1 MKAQVFLENE
11 WLYPDTQ
18 ITRQD
23 NYVKLNSARGASVCF
38 QVLTDMEIEI
48 DTPLNIHWDGYAVS
62 DLNLTV
68 YQLLPARVEEN
79 SGKDLFTTLDYDNV
93 ASFVTRQAPFYV
105 YDVTREIDDS
115 ILKQGRVAFYIRI
128 FVPES
133 FDPGEYKQNL
143 SITVNNSKI
152 SLEILLRVYKA
163 VVPELQNSNFS
174 MINWLNLGSIEK
186 AHNLQADSEAY
197 WNMVDRY
204 LANQI
209 DMRNNH
215 IMLPSG
221 VPVRD
226 ETGKVAD
233 FDFSAAVKLGNIALK
248 AGFEYVYGGFVARF
262 TDWQKPEHYL
272 NWDRDISVI
281 TFEAYRQLKIYFTK
295 LWSIVIEN
303 GWKDNYMQCLVD
315 EPQFSNSEHYRILS
329 GICRKFMPGVIINDP
344 VESTDLEG
352 AVDIWV
358 VKQSVFEKHLSKFK
372 ELQSLGEEMW
382 IYTCG
387 FPAGHTMNRV
397 MDLPLLVSRL
407 PMWMCYLYDA
417 KGFLHWGYNVL
428 NEEPF
433 ENSCYYFGDPEKLY
447 PPGNAFIVYPGDD
460 GPWYS
465 MRGHLQRA
473 GAEDFELLYQ
483 LGLKDKEKAKKL
495 IRKVCNTFDNYCTS
509 AANFQTVRCELLEEL
524 EDRL

>member
-1 MKAQVFLENE
+1 MKAQIFLENE
-11 WLYPDTQ
+11 WLYPDTE

-23 NYVKLNSARGASVCF
+23 DSVEIDTARGANAGF
-38 QVLTDMEIEI
+38 QILTDMEVDI
-48 DTPLNIHWDGYAVS
+48 DTPVKVHWDDSGIA
-62 DLNLTV
+62 DLDYTV

-79 SGKDLFTTLDYDNV
+79 SGKELFTTLDYDSV
-93 ASFVTRQAPFYV
+93 SSFVTRQAPFYV
-105 YDVTREIDDS
+105 YDVTREIDDG
-115 ILKQGRVAFYIRI
+115 ILKQGRVAFYIRVS
-128 FVPES
+128 VPENIQ
-133 FDPGEYKQNL
+133 PGTYSENL
-143 SITVNNSKI
+143 RISINDSKLTTQI
-152 SLEILLRVYKA
+152 NLNVYKA
-163 VVPELQNSNFS
+163 VVPKLEEANFS
-174 MINWLNLGSIEK
+174 MINWLNLESIEK
-186 AHNLQADSEAY
+186 FHSLQADSKSF
-197 WNMVDRY
+197 WNMVDKY
-204 LANQI
+204 LKNQI

-221 VPVRD
+221 VPIRD
-226 ETGKVAD
+226 ETGKVTD
-233 FDFSAAVKLGNIALK
+233 FDFSAAEKLGNMALK
-248 AGFEYVYGGFVARF
+248 AGFNHVYGGFVARF
-262 TDWQKPEHYL
+262 KEWQKPEHYL
-272 NWDRDISVI
+272 NWDRDISSI
-281 TFEAYRQLKIYFTK
+281 SFEAYRQLKIYFSK

-315 EPQFSNSEHYRILS
+315 EPQFPNSEHYRILS

-387 FPAGHTMNRV
+387 FPAGYTMNRV

-417 KGFLHWGYNVL
+417 KGFLHWGYNVF
-428 NEEPF
+428 NEDPF
-433 ENSCYYFGDPEKLY
+433 ESTCYYRGNPEQLL
-447 PPGNAFIVYPGDD
+447 PPGNAFIVYPGDN

-483 LGLKDKEKAKKL
+483 LGLKDEEKAHEI
-495 IRKVCNTFDNYCTS
+495 IRKVCTSFDDYNSS
-509 AANFQTVRCELLEEL
+509 ADNFQTLRRELLEEL
-524 EDRL
+524 E

>member
-1 MKAQVFLENE
+1 MKAQIFLENE
-11 WLYPDTQ
+11 WLYPDTE

-23 NYVKLNSARGASVCF
+23 DSVEIDTARGANAGF
-38 QVLTDMEIEI
+38 QILTDMEVDI
-48 DTPLNIHWDGYAVS
+48 DTPVKVHWDDSGIA
-62 DLNLTV
+62 DLDYTV

-79 SGKDLFTTLDYDNV
+79 SGKELFTTLDYDSV
-93 ASFVTRQAPFYV
+93 SSFVTRQAPFYV
-105 YDVTREIDDS
+105 YDVTREIDDG
-115 ILKQGRVAFYIRI
+115 ILKQGRVAFYIRVS
-128 FVPES
+128 VPENIQ
-133 FDPGEYKQNL
+133 PGTYSENL
-143 SITVNNSKI
+143 RISINDSKLTTQI
-152 SLEILLRVYKA
+152 NLNVYKA
-163 VVPELQNSNFS
+163 VVPKLEEANFS
-174 MINWLNLGSIEK
+174 MINWLNLESIEK
-186 AHNLQADSEAY
+186 FHSLQADSKSF
-197 WNMVDRY
+197 WNMVDKY
-204 LANQI
+204 LKNQI

-221 VPVRD
+221 VPIRD
-226 ETGKVAD
+226 ETGKVTD
-233 FDFSAAVKLGNIALK
+233 FDFSAAEKLGNMALK
-248 AGFEYVYGGFVARF
+248 AGFNHVYGGFVARF
-262 TDWQKPEHYL
+262 KEWQKPEHYL
-272 NWDRDISVI
+272 NWDRDISSI
-281 TFEAYRQLKIYFTK
+281 SFEAYRQLKIYFSK

-315 EPQFSNSEHYRILS
+315 EPQFPNSEHYRILS

-387 FPAGHTMNRV
+387 FPAGYTMNRA

-417 KGFLHWGYNVL
+417 KGFLHWGYNVF
-428 NEEPF
+428 NEDPF
-433 ENSCYYFGDPEKLY
+433 ESTCYYRGNPEQLL
-447 PPGNAFIVYPGDD
+447 PPGNAFIVYPGDN

-483 LGLKDKEKAKKL
+483 LGLKDEEKAHEI
-495 IRKVCNTFDNYCTS
+495 IRKVCTSFDDYNSS
-509 AANFQTVRCELLEEL
+509 ADNFQTLRRELLEEL
-524 EDRL
+524 E